1 MLLFWVDLLYRY
13 FSVFTCSMASF
24 AAQSCDAVGRFML
37 ISKRQKLELWELDVS
52 VRFDRS
58 VTLPQEMPPWAAEQ
72 ITTFCN
78 VNKTPPGDILRVKP
92 GVIGKNSLKSLAIN
106 SKRRAFNK
114 AEGGGGGG
122 HCTLDECSLAPDR
135 ERNFISR
142 SRLPRRIPVHQTQGQ
157 SSPGLFIKNTPFS
170 HRRALMTAFKNVLLR
185 RETRKKKQKKQC
197 QRVLHWG
204 SAAFSVLEW

>member
-1 MLLFWVDLLYRY
+1 M
-13 FSVFTCSMASF
+13 
-24 AAQSCDAVGRFML
+24 
-37 ISKRQKLELWELDVS
+37 S

-58 VTLPQEMPPWAAEQ
+58 VTPPPRNASLSSCP
-72 ITTFCN
+72 ITTFHN

-114 AEGGGGGG
+114 AGGG
-122 HCTLDECSLAPDR
+122 HHTLDECSLAPDR

-142 SRLPRRIPVHQTQGQ
+142 SRSPRRIPVQQTRGQ

-170 HRRALMTAFKNVLLR
+170 HRRFLMTAFKNVLLR
-185 RETRKKKQKKQC
+185 RETEKKKKTVPESLTLGLRC
-197 QRVLHWG
+197 LQRVEVITAWFGFFGDPLQR
-204 SAAFSVLEW
+204 